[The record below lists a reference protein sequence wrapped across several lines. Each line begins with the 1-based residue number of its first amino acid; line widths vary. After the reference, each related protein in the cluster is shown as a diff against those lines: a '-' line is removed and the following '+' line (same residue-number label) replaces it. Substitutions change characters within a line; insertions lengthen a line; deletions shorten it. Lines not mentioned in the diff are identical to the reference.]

1 MTQLRWT
8 ADRME
13 QLENAARKGLRV
25 VLSRRGTEYVVQAV
39 RVTSIENYE
48 ALVGWLPMTG
58 EELTFRLDEIESF
71 QVIE

>member
-58 EELTFRLDEIESF
+58 EELTFRLNEIESF